1 MESERETFH
10 LSRRAFLTGVATGLG
25 TALLAACGG
34 GSPLATTAPAGGA
47 APTAGSGKATAATT
61 GAAAPA
67 ASGGKEVTLRWYM
80 WTATD
85 AEKQVWEGLAADV
98 TKAHPNIKIT
108 FETDA
113 FASYWDK
120 LQTQLASQ
128 TEADIL
134 GMQSLRMP
142 GFAVR
147 KALRPLK
154 PFIDKDADIKYDDF
168 FTPIQNGLSYKGQVY
183 AFSYDLGPILLYYN
197 KDLFDAAGVPVPSA
211 TEPLGWDQ
219 FREATAKLSKPDAG
233 QYGYVIQPNF
243 GSVIPWLWSAGGDYM
258 NQEETSCTLDTPE
271 SLAALDFITG
281 LLKDKS
287 AAPITDL
294 ANANF
299 ASEAFYSGK
308 IAMTQ
313 NGPWNFV
320 NVRKNAKFNWDIA
333 PMPRGKA
340 GSIVTVAGSGF
351 GISNNTKQPEEA
363 WQALKVITSQASLE
377 KTAKAGRGYPGRKSA
392 VPAFKVP
399 DAPPKNVDITE
410 QILNNDKMVRFLK
423 TTTTWQET
431 EVMLTQEFNP
441 VYLLQQSPKDIIA
454 KVKPKFDDLLKK
466 HQDLVKR

>member
-1 MESERETFH
+1 MGALEARRQPFRLT
-10 LSRRAFLTGVATGLG
+10 RRAFLAGLTASVTG
-25 TALLAACGG
+25 ALLAACGG
-34 GSPLATTAPAGGA
+34 GSSPATSAPAAGGA
-47 APTAGSGKATAATT
+47 GGT
-61 GAAAPA
+61 APA

-80 WTATD
+80 WTATE

-98 TKAHPNIKIT
+98 TRAHPNIKVT

-142 GFAVR
+142 GFAAR
-147 KALRPLK
+147 RALRPLK
-154 PFIDKDADIKYDDF
+154 PFIERDRDFKYDDF
-168 FTPIQNGLSYKGQVY
+168 FTPIQNGLSYKDQVY
-183 AFSYDLGPILLYYN
+183 AFSYDLGPIMLYYN

-211 TEPLGWDQ
+211 TEPLGWEQ
-219 FREATAKLSKPDAG
+219 FREAAAKLSKPDAG

-243 GSVIPWLWSAGGDYM
+243 GSFIPWLWSGGGDYM
-258 NQEETSCTLDTPE
+258 NQEETACTLDSPE
-271 SLAALDFITG
+271 SLAALEFVTG
-281 LLKDKS
+281 LIRDKA

-320 NVRKNAKFNWDIA
+320 NVRKNAKFNWDVV
-333 PMPRGKA
+333 PLPRGKA
-340 GSIVTVAGSGF
+340 GSLTTVAGSGF
-351 GISNNTKQPEEA
+351 GISNNTKHPEEA
-363 WQALKVITSQASLE
+363 WLALKVITSQASLE
-377 KTAKAGRGYPGRKSA
+377 KTARAGRGYPGRKSA

-399 DAPPKNVDITE
+399 DAPPNNVDITE
-410 QILNNDKMVRFLK
+410 QILTDKVAKARFLK

-441 VYLLQQSPKDIIA
+441 VYLLQQSSRETIA
-454 KVKPKFDDLLKK
+454 KVKPKFDELLKR

>member
-1 MESERETFH
+1 MESERGKFR
-10 LSRRAFLTGVATGLG
+10 LSRRAFMTGAAAGLG
-25 TALLAACGG
+25 STLLAACGG
-34 GSPLATTAPAGGA
+34 GAPTATSKPAAPAAATTATGGA
-47 APTAGSGKATAATT
+47 APAATT
-61 GAAAPA
+61 AAPA

-85 AEKQVWEGLAADV
+85 AEKEVWTGLAADV
-98 TKAHPNIKIT
+98 TKAYPNIKVT

-154 PFIDKDADIKYDDF
+154 PFIEKDPDVKYDDF
-168 FTPIQNGLSYKGQVY
+168 FTAIQNGLSYKDQVY
-183 AFSYDLGPILLYYN
+183 AFSYDLGPIMLYYN

-211 TEPLGWDQ
+211 TEPMGWDQ
-219 FREATAKLSKPDAG
+219 FREAAAKLSKPDAG
-233 QYGYVIQPNF
+233 QYGYVIQPSF
-243 GSVIPWLWSAGGDYM
+243 GSTIPWLWSAGGDYM
-258 NQEETSCTLDTPE
+258 NKEETACTLDSPE
-271 SLAALDFITG
+271 SLAALEFITG
-281 LLKDKS
+281 LLKDKG

-320 NVRKNAKFNWDIA
+320 NVRKNAKFNWDVA
-333 PMPRGKA
+333 PMPKGKA
-340 GSIVTVAGSGF
+340 GSIVNVAGSGF
-351 GISNNTKQPEEA
+351 GISNNTKYPEEA
-363 WQALKVITSQASLE
+363 WKALKVITSKESLE
-377 KTAKAGRGYPGRKSA
+377 KTARAGRGYPGRKSA

-399 DAPPKNVDITE
+399 DAPPKNVDITA
-410 QILNNDKMVRFLK
+410 QILNDEKMVRFLK

-441 VYLLQQSPKDIIA
+441 IFLLQQSPKEIVA